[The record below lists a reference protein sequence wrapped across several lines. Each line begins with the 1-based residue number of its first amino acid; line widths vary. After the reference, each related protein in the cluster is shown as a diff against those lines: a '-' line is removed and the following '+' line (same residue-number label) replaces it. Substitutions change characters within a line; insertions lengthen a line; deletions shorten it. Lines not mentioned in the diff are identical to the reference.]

1 MALGKFCNLSEPQL
15 FVRRDNGSSGNI
27 IVVVVI
33 VSKDCGKI
41 CGKCKCNDIL
51 LLNLAWSVVLILVS
65 ENAKQ
70 NLKAH
75 KNQLGRTE
83 SDQASEKAPDVS
95 HYFSLFLVNGEEPV

>member
-1 MALGKFCNLSEPQL
+1 MALGKFRNLSEPQL

-51 LLNLAWSVVLILVS
+51 LLGMKCGFNFGLRKCK
-65 ENAKQ
+65 AK
-70 NLKAH
+70 LKSPQ
-75 KNQLGRTE
+75 K
-83 SDQASEKAPDVS
+83 
-95 HYFSLFLVNGEEPV
+95 PVGQDRI